1 MIAVQLEANQ
11 VLDFVRQLAP
21 EKQAE
26 LLRTLL
32 TSAWPGWAAGASYAE
47 QRARA
52 AAKKRGRDWDRMSE
66 AERETFINDVLQEG
80 SLLAR

>member
-1 MIAVQLEANQ
+1 MVAFQLEENQ
-11 VLDFVRQLAP
+11 VFDLVRQLAP

-32 TSAWPGWAAGASYAE
+32 TSAWPGWAAGASYGE

-52 AAKKRGRDWDRMSE
+52 AAKKRGRDWDGMSE
-66 AERETFINDVLQEG
+66 AAREALIDAVLHEDG
-80 SLLAR
+80 PR

>member
-1 MIAVQLEANQ
+1 MVAVQLEENQ
-11 VLDFVRQLAP
+11 VIDLVRQLAP

-32 TSAWPGWAAGASYAE
+32 TSAWPGWTSGASYGE

-52 AAKKRGRDWDRMSE
+52 AAKQRGREWDRMGE
-66 AERETFINDVLQEG
+66 TEREAFVDEVLHED
-80 SLLAR
+80 APR

>member
-1 MIAVQLEANQ
+1 MVAVQLEENQ
-11 VLDFVRQLAP
+11 VLDLVRQLAP

-66 AERETFINDVLQEG
+66 AEREAFINDVLQEG

>member
-1 MIAVQLEANQ
+1 MVAVQLEENQ
-11 VLDFVRQLAP
+11 VIELVRQLAP

-32 TSAWPGWAAGASYAE
+32 TSAWPGWTAGASYGE

-52 AAKKRGRDWDRMSE
+52 AAKKRGRDWERMTE
-66 AERETFINDVLQEG
+66 AERDAFVDDVLHG
-80 SLLAR
+80 DDSR